1 MSHFKLKKILIIK
14 HGSLGDII
22 SATSVL
28 KDIRDN
34 YLKDEI
40 IILTSNKYKFFFLD
54 SFLVNKIL
62 IDDRKGLLASISL
75 VNKILK
81 MNIDLVINLQN
92 SRRTTIY
99 ELCFRLF
106 TSAKINGT
114 SIFST
119 SRYLLSS
126 GNLPSV
132 IDGLSNQIELLN
144 IKCRRKPYLDWL
156 NNHSFDFNKIDHKRL
171 IIVNPGCSRN
181 NIQKKW
187 SSEKYSA
194 ICKVLISKNILP
206 VLIGSKEDQESINF
220 IEKKVKDV
228 LNLCNKS
235 PLNVVYQLSQKA
247 IGAISNDTGPAHLI
261 AASGC
266 KIHLVLSS
274 FSNVQ
279 TVIPQGDNVTY
290 TQKRNIDNILP
301 EEIINKLEM
310 IFKI

>member
-1 MSHFKLKKILIIK
+1 
-14 HGSLGDII
+14 
-22 SATSVL
+22 
-28 KDIRDN
+28 
-34 YLKDEI
+34 
-40 IILTSNKYKFFFLD
+40 
-54 SFLVNKIL
+54 
-62 IDDRKGLLASISL
+62 
-75 VNKILK
+75 
-81 MNIDLVINLQN
+81 MNIDLMINLQN

-156 NNHSFDFNKIDHKRL
+156 NNHSFDFNKTDHKRL

-206 VLIGSKEDQESINF
+206 VLIGSIEDQESINF
-220 IEKKVKDV
+220 IEKKVKNV

-310 IFKI
+310 IFNI

>member
-1 MSHFKLKKILIIK
+1 MKKILIIK

-34 YLKDEI
+34 YLNDEI

-81 MNIDLVINLQN
+81 MNIDLMINLQN

-144 IKCRRKPYLDWL
+144 IKCRRKPYLD
-156 NNHSFDFNKIDHKRL
+156 
-171 IIVNPGCSRN
+171 
-181 NIQKKW
+181 
-187 SSEKYSA
+187 
-194 ICKVLISKNILP
+194 
-206 VLIGSKEDQESINF
+206 
-220 IEKKVKDV
+220 
-228 LNLCNKS
+228 
-235 PLNVVYQLSQKA
+235 
-247 IGAISNDTGPAHLI
+247 
-261 AASGC
+261 
-266 KIHLVLSS
+266 
-274 FSNVQ
+274 
-279 TVIPQGDNVTY
+279 
-290 TQKRNIDNILP
+290 
-301 EEIINKLEM
+301 
-310 IFKI
+310 

>member
-1 MSHFKLKKILIIK
+1 MRHFNLKKILIIK

-40 IILTSNKYKFFFLD
+40 IILTSNKYKNFLLD
-54 SFLVNKIL
+54 SHLVNKVL
-62 IDDRKGLLASISL
+62 VDDRKGLIASIYFI
-75 VNKILK
+75 NKILK
-81 MNIDLVINLQN
+81 MDIDLVINLQN
-92 SRRTTIY
+92 SNRTTIY

-114 SIFST
+114 GIFST
-119 SRYLLSS
+119 SRYKLNLE
-126 GNLPSV
+126 NLPSV
-132 IDGLSNQIELLN
+132 IEGLSNQIELLD

-156 NNHSFDFNKIDHKRL
+156 NNHSFDFNKIDNQRLL
-171 IIVNPGCSRN
+171 IINPGCSRK

-187 SSEKYSA
+187 PSEKYA
-194 ICKVLISKNILP
+194 EICKVLISKNILP
-206 VLIGSKEDQESINF
+206 ILIGSKEDEECINF
-220 IEKKVKDV
+220 IGKKVKDV

-274 FSNVQ
+274 FSNVK

-290 TQKRNIDNILP
+290 TQKEHIDNILP
-301 EEIINKLEM
+301 EEIISKLEI

>member
-54 SFLVNKIL
+54 SFLVIKIL
-62 IDDRKGLLASISL
+62 IDDRKGLLTSISL

-132 IDGLSNQIELLN
+132 ID
-144 IKCRRKPYLDWL
+144 
-156 NNHSFDFNKIDHKRL
+156 
-171 IIVNPGCSRN
+171 
-181 NIQKKW
+181 
-187 SSEKYSA
+187 
-194 ICKVLISKNILP
+194 
-206 VLIGSKEDQESINF
+206 
-220 IEKKVKDV
+220 
-228 LNLCNKS
+228 
-235 PLNVVYQLSQKA
+235 
-247 IGAISNDTGPAHLI
+247 
-261 AASGC
+261 
-266 KIHLVLSS
+266 
-274 FSNVQ
+274 
-279 TVIPQGDNVTY
+279 
-290 TQKRNIDNILP
+290 
-301 EEIINKLEM
+301 
-310 IFKI
+310 

>member
-34 YLKDEI
+34 YLNDEI

-54 SFLVNKIL
+54 SLLVNKIL

-144 IKCRRKPYLDWL
+144 IKCRRKPYLD
-156 NNHSFDFNKIDHKRL
+156 SFDFNKIDHKRL

-220 IEKKVKDV
+220 IEKKVKNV

>member
-1 MSHFKLKKILIIK
+1 MRHFNLKKILIIK

-40 IILTSNKYKFFFLD
+40 TILTSNKYKNFFID
-54 SFLVNKIL
+54 SHLVNKVL
-62 IDDRKGLLASISL
+62 VDDRKGLIASIYL
-75 VNKILK
+75 INKILK
-81 MNIDLVINLQN
+81 MQIDLVINLQN

-99 ELCFRLF
+99 ELFFRLF
-106 TSAKINGT
+106 TSATINGT
-114 SIFST
+114 GIFST
-119 SRYLLSS
+119 SRYKLNL

-132 IDGLSNQIELLN
+132 IEGLSNQIELLD
-144 IKCRRKPYLDWL
+144 IKCRRKPYLEWL
-156 NNHSFDFNKIDHKRL
+156 NNHSFDFNQIDHQRL
-171 IIVNPGCSRN
+171 IIVNPGCSRK

-187 SSEKYSA
+187 SSEKYAA

-206 VLIGSKEDQESINF
+206 ILIGSKEDQECINI

-279 TVIPQGDNVTY
+279 TVIPQGENVTY
-290 TQKRNIDNILP
+290 TQKEHIDNILP

>member
-156 NNHSFDFNKIDHKRL
+156 NNHSCDFNKIDHKRL

-194 ICKVLISKNILP
+194 I
-206 VLIGSKEDQESINF
+206 
-220 IEKKVKDV
+220 
-228 LNLCNKS
+228 
-235 PLNVVYQLSQKA
+235 
-247 IGAISNDTGPAHLI
+247 
-261 AASGC
+261 
-266 KIHLVLSS
+266 
-274 FSNVQ
+274 
-279 TVIPQGDNVTY
+279 
-290 TQKRNIDNILP
+290 
-301 EEIINKLEM
+301 
-310 IFKI
+310 

>member
-1 MSHFKLKKILIIK
+1 
-14 HGSLGDII
+14 
-22 SATSVL
+22 
-28 KDIRDN
+28 
-34 YLKDEI
+34 
-40 IILTSNKYKFFFLD
+40 
-54 SFLVNKIL
+54 
-62 IDDRKGLLASISL
+62 
-75 VNKILK
+75 

-99 ELCFRLF
+99 ELFFRLF

-220 IEKKVKDV
+220 IEKKVKNV

>member
-1 MSHFKLKKILIIK
+1 
-14 HGSLGDII
+14 
-22 SATSVL
+22 
-28 KDIRDN
+28 
-34 YLKDEI
+34 
-40 IILTSNKYKFFFLD
+40 
-54 SFLVNKIL
+54 
-62 IDDRKGLLASISL
+62 
-75 VNKILK
+75 

-92 SRRTTIY
+92 SKRTTIY

-114 SIFST
+114 GIFST
-119 SRYLLSS
+119 LRYKLKS

-132 IDGLSNQIELLN
+132 IEGLSNQIELLD

-156 NNHSFDFNKIDHKRL
+156 NNHSFDFKKIHHKRL

-181 NIQKKW
+181 NMQKKW
-187 SSEKYSA
+187 SEEKYA
-194 ICKVLISKNILP
+194 VICKILISKNILP
-206 VLIGSKEDQESINF
+206 ILIGSKEDQESINI
-220 IEKKVKDV
+220 IEKKVKNV

-235 PLNVVYQLSQKA
+235 PLNVIYQLSKKA

-279 TVIPQGDNVTY
+279 TVIPQGGNVTY
-290 TQKRNIDNILP
+290 TQKEHINNILP
-301 EEIINKLEM
+301 EEIISKLEK